1 MKYTNK
7 DNIPLALAIMF
18 LDDRYDYNRSEKT
31 ISATSL
37 LDTTKQII
45 LSQRLTGE
53 GEMDVSDRIASSLG
67 SAIHT
72 ALEVAWLNN
81 PNKLMNSLGYPE
93 KISKT
98 TLVNPSK
105 EKLED
110 YERCNIK
117 YIPVYVEQR
126 ASKQIAG
133 WTVTGKFDIIIDG
146 RLNDLKNRQA
156 YAYIFQSN
164 AEKDILQASIYRWL
178 NQDKVTQEDFSILW
192 LFTDWSKKEARQ
204 NRDYPQRRWIEQKY
218 QLKSVEEIEEYIIS
232 KLNTID
238 KLIDAPESE
247 LPECT
252 KEDLWMDDPVWKYYK
267 DPTKMKRST
276 KNYSTATEAYN
287 RLRQDGNIGLV
298 VEYKAYAKRCNYCP
312 CSTICEQYLDLKSKG
327 LIQDYS

>member
-18 LDDRYDYNRSEKT
+18 LDDRYDYNHSEKT

-53 GEMDVSDRIASSLG
+53 GELDVSDRIASSLG

-72 ALEVAWLNN
+72 ALEQAWLNN
-81 PNKLMNSLGYPE
+81 PKQIMHSLGYPNDV
-93 KISKT
+93 IT
-98 TLVNPSK
+98 YTCVNPTKTDLINVSG
-105 EKLED
+105 L
-110 YERCNIK
+110 
-117 YIPVYVEQR
+117 IPVYVEQR

-178 NQDKVTQEDFSILW
+178 NQDKVTHEDFSILW
-192 LFTDWSKKEARQ
+192 IFTDWSKKEARQ
-204 NRDYPQRRWIEQKY
+204 NKDYPQKRWMEQKY
-218 QLKSVEEIEEYIIS
+218 RLKPVEVIEEYIVN
-232 KLNTID
+232 KLNSID
-238 KLIDAPESE
+238 KLLDKPESE

-252 KEDLWMDDPVWKYYK
+252 KDELWMDDPIWKYYK
-267 DPTKMKRST
+267 DPNKTTRST
-276 KNYSTATEAYN
+276 KNFTSQSEAN
-287 RLRQDGNIGLV
+287 IRLIKDGNVGLV
-298 VEYKAYAKRCNYCP
+298 VEYKAYAKRCGYCP

-327 LIQDYS
+327 LIQE

>member
-18 LDDRYDYNRSEKT
+18 LDDRYDYNRSKKT

-53 GEMDVSDRIASSLG
+53 GIEDVSDRIASSLG
-67 SAIHT
+67 CAIHT
-72 ALEVAWLNN
+72 ALEQAWLNK
-81 PNKLMNSLGYPE
+81 PHEILESLGYTE
-93 KISKT
+93 TVRKI
-98 TLVNPSK
+98 LRVNPTK
-105 EKLED
+105 IDLEKHPN
-110 YERCNIK
+110 C
-117 YIPVYVEQR
+117 IPVYVEQR

-204 NRDYPQRRWIEQKY
+204 NRDYPQKRWVEQKY
-218 QLKSVEEIEEYIIS
+218 RLKPIEVIEEYIVN
-232 KLNTID
+232 KLNSID
-238 KLIDAPESE
+238 KLLDKPESE

-252 KEDLWMDDPVWKYYK
+252 KEELWMDDPVWKYYK
-267 DPTKMKRST
+267 DPNKTARST
-276 KNYSTATEAYN
+276 KNFTSQSEAN
-287 RLRQDGNIGLV
+287 MRLIKDGNVGLV
-298 VEYKAYAKRCNYCP
+298 VEYKAYAKRCGYCP

-327 LIQDYS
+327 LIQE

>member
-7 DNIPLALAIMF
+7 DNIPLALAVLF
-18 LDDRYDYNRSEKT
+18 CSDTYDYNRSEKT

-37 LDTTKQII
+37 LDTTKQIV

-53 GEMDVSDRIASSLG
+53 GVEDVSDRIASSLG

-72 ALEVAWLNN
+72 ALEQAWLNN
-81 PNKLMNSLGYPE
+81 SHEILDSLGYP
-93 KISKT
+93 T
-98 TLVNPSK
+98 DVLVRLVVNPT
-105 EKLED
+105 EKFEAD
-110 YERCNIK
+110 
-117 YIPVYVEQR
+117 IPVYVEQR

-204 NRDYPQRRWIEQKY
+204 NKDYPQKRWMEQKY
-218 QLKSVEEIEEYIIS
+218 RLKPIEEIEEYIVN
-232 KLNTID
+232 KLNSID
-238 KLIDAPESE
+238 KLLDRPESE

-267 DPTKMKRST
+267 DPTKTARST
-276 KNYSTATEAYN
+276 KNFTSQSEAN
-287 RLRQDGNIGLV
+287 MRLIKDGNVGLV
-298 VEYKAYAKRCNYCP
+298 VEYKAYAKRCGYCP
-312 CSTICEQYLDLKSKG
+312 CSTICEQYQTLKFQG
-327 LIQDYS
+327 LIQE

>member
-7 DNIPLALAIMF
+7 DNIPLALAVLF
-18 LDDRYDYNRSEKT
+18 CSDFYDYNRSEKT

-72 ALEVAWLNN
+72 ALEQAWLNK
-81 PNKLMNSLGYPE
+81 PKQILESLGYSQE
-93 KISKT
+93 IRNKIQ
-98 TLVNPSK
+98 VNPERICAFEK
-105 EKLED
+105 E
-110 YERCNIK
+110 I
-117 YIPVYVEQR
+117 IPIYVEQR

-204 NRDYPQRRWIEQKY
+204 NKDYPQRRWIEQKY
-218 QLKSVEEIEEYIIS
+218 KLKPIKEIEEYIVN

-238 KLIDAPESE
+238 KLLDKPESE
-247 LPECT
+247 LPKCN
-252 KEDLWMDDPVWKYYK
+252 KEELWMDDPIWKYYK
-267 DPTKMKRST
+267 DPTKTARST
-276 KNYSTATEAYN
+276 KNFSSQSEAN
-287 RLRQDGNIGLV
+287 MRLIKDGNVGLV
-298 VEYKAYAKRCNYCP
+298 VEHKAYAKRCSYCP
-312 CSTICEQYLDLKSKG
+312 CSTICEQYLDLKSQG
-327 LIQDYS
+327 LIQE

>member
-7 DNIPLALAIMF
+7 DNIPLVLCVLF
-18 LDDRYDYNRSEKT
+18 LSDNYDYNRSEKT

-45 LSQRLTGE
+45 LSQKLTGE
-53 GEMDVSDRIASSLG
+53 GVEDVSDRIASSLG

-72 ALEVAWLNN
+72 ALEQAWLNK
-81 PNKLMNSLGYPE
+81 PHEIMESLGYPADTGD
-93 KISKT
+93 KLI
-98 TLVNPSK
+98 VNPKYK
-105 EKLED
+105 EGLSE
-110 YERCNIK
+110 C
-117 YIPVYVEQR
+117 IPVYVEQR

-204 NRDYPQRRWIEQKY
+204 NKDYPQKRWMEQKY
-218 QLKSVEEIEEYIIS
+218 FLKPIEVIEEYIVN
-232 KLNTID
+232 KLNSID
-238 KLIDAPESE
+238 KLLDRPECE
-247 LPECT
+247 LPDCT

-267 DPTKMKRST
+267 DPTKTARST
-276 KNYSTATEAYN
+276 KNFTSQSEAN
-287 RLRQDGNIGLV
+287 MRLIKDGNVGLV
-298 VEYKAYAKRCNYCP
+298 VEYKAYAKRCGYCP

-327 LIQDYS
+327 LIQE

>member
-1 MKYTNK
+1 MQYTNK
-7 DNIPLALAIMF
+7 EQIPLALCVLF
-18 LDDRYDYNRSEKT
+18 LHSNYDYNRSEKT

-45 LSQRLTGE
+45 LLQRLTGE
-53 GEMDVSDRIASSLG
+53 GIEDVSDRIASSLG

-72 ALEVAWLNN
+72 ALEQAWTSN
-81 PNKLMNSLGYPE
+81 PEKIFESLGYHKDVINNIRINPHWDIPE
-93 KISKT
+93 GT
-98 TLVNPSK
+98 
-105 EKLED
+105 
-110 YERCNIK
+110 
-117 YIPVYVEQR
+117 IPVYVEQR

-204 NRDYPQRRWIEQKY
+204 NRDYPQKRWMEQKY
-218 QLKSVEEIEEYIIS
+218 SLKPVEVIEEYIVN
-232 KLNTID
+232 KLNSID
-238 KLIDAPESE
+238 KLLDRPESE
-247 LPECT
+247 LPDCT

-267 DPTKMKRST
+267 DPTKTARST
-276 KNYSTATEAYN
+276 KNFTSQSEAN
-287 RLRQDGNIGLV
+287 MRLIKDGNVGLV
-298 VEYKAYAKRCNYCP
+298 VEYKAYAKRCGYCP

-327 LIQDYS
+327 LIQE

>member
-7 DNIPLALAIMF
+7 DNIPLALCVLF
-18 LDDRYDYNRSEKT
+18 CSDFYDYNRSEKT

-53 GEMDVSDRIASSLG
+53 GIEDVSDRIASSLG

-72 ALEVAWLNN
+72 ALEQAWLNN
-81 PNKLMNSLGYPE
+81 PHEIMDSLGYPADVR
-93 KISKT
+93 K
-98 TLVNPSK
+98 LLRVNPTK
-105 EKLED
+105 IDLEK
-110 YERCNIK
+110 YPNC
-117 YIPVYVEQR
+117 IPVYVEQR

-133 WTVTGKFDIIIDG
+133 WTITGKFDIIIDG

-204 NRDYPQRRWIEQKY
+204 NKDYPQKRWMEQRYRLKPIE
-218 QLKSVEEIEEYIIS
+218 VIEAYIVN
-232 KLNTID
+232 KLNSID
-238 KLIDAPESE
+238 KLLDKPESE

-252 KEDLWMDDPVWKYYK
+252 KEELWMDDPVWKYYK
-267 DPTKMKRST
+267 DPTKTARST
-276 KNYSTATEAYN
+276 KNFTSQSDAN
-287 RLRQDGNIGLV
+287 MRLIKDGNVGLV
-298 VEYKAYAKRCNYCP
+298 VEYKAYAKRCGYCP
-312 CSTICEQYLDLKSKG
+312 CSTICEQYQSLKSQG
-327 LIQDYS
+327 LIQE